1 MNPAKDRLTRKIRE
15 SKLLLALLMTVIAVL
30 ILLTPICTR
39 LTLRGYD
46 SGRLMLALPIE
57 PGESFKIRFT
67 HSVNL
72 SYVTDEIEW
81 TGQELITRTSLF
93 TSFGAGMPVIAD
105 GIGTE
110 MHNTSD
116 GFLITGVDEVQ
127 EDGYIPI
134 MLQEVPDHHLLYRGE
149 EISLR
154 EKAQGTAFVK
164 LSVEKISILSALSQ
178 KISSK

>member
-1 MNPAKDRLTRKIRE
+1 MISDKKTSSTKRG
-15 SKLLLALLMTVIAVL
+15 SKFLAPLIIVILALMFLAPVC
-30 ILLTPICTR
+30 PR

-46 SGRLMLALPIE
+46 SNKLMLALPIE
-57 PGESFKIRFT
+57 PGEHFKLRFT

-81 TGQELITRTSLF
+81 TGEQLITRTSLF

-110 MHNTSD
+110 MHNTED
-116 GFLITGVDEVQ
+116 GFLITGIDEVQ
-127 EDGYIPI
+127 EDNFIPI
-134 MLQEVPDHHLLYRGE
+134 MLQEVPDHHLLYRDE

-154 EKAQGTAFVK
+154 DEAQGTAFVK
-164 LSVEKISILSALSQ
+164 LSVERISFISALAYNTSL
-178 KISSK
+178 K

>member
-1 MNPAKDRLTRKIRE
+1 MNSNNKTANTKRGGKF
-15 SKLLLALLMTVIAVL
+15 LAPLIIVILVL
-30 ILLTPICTR
+30 ISLAPICTR

-46 SGRLMLALPIE
+46 SGKLMLALPIE
-57 PGESFKIRFT
+57 AGERFRLCFT

-81 TGQELITRTSLF
+81 TGKQLITRTSLF

-110 MHNTSD
+110 MHNTD
-116 GFLITGVDEVQ
+116 EGFLITGIDEVQ
-127 EDGYIPI
+127 QDNFIPI
-134 MLQEVPDHHLLYRGE
+134 MLQEVPDHHLLYRDE

-154 EKAQGTAFVK
+154 DEAQGVAFVK
-164 LSVEKISILSALSQ
+164 LSVEKVNIVSAFIHNIDR
-178 KISSK
+178 K